1 MGIRLLID
9 ENVVTEVAVF
19 LRNRGHHAEHVQE
32 RVGKGTRD
40 PDITEYARENGL
52 AVVTYD
58 DDFLYPENN
67 RGISVFYVSDKRTP
81 PKRIVTGIDRL
92 TEWGVTQDDLA
103 GVTRIPP

>member
-1 MGIRLLID
+1 MGFRLLID
-9 ENVVTEVAVF
+9 ENVETEVAVF

-32 RVGKGTRD
+32 GIGKGTED
-40 PDITEYARENGL
+40 LDLAGYARQNNL

-67 RGISVFYVSDKRTP
+67 LEISVFYVSDKRTP
-81 PKRIVTGIDRL
+81 PKDIVTGIDQL

-103 GVTRIPP
+103 RVTRIPP